1 MIGVW
6 VREVLLF
13 FVMPSGIIG
22 SYVEVGYRGEKDWES
37 SLRLSSVEAVE
48 DGGGSVSARS
58 WEVVVK
64 RRFGGIGNDV
74 HARAWPI
81 RWRQG
86 RHTDPIEGSW
96 NSERFMV
103 AGIDIDYDVG
113 AEPFSYRSL
122 GP

>member
-13 FVMPSGIIG
+13 LVMPSGIIG
-22 SYVEVGYRGEKDWES
+22 SYVELEDRGEGDWES
-37 SLRLSSVEAVE
+37 SLRLSSMEAVE

-64 RRFGGIGNDV
+64 RRFRGIGNDV
-74 HARAWPI
+74 HARAWAI

-86 RHTDPIEGSW
+86 RHTDPIEGS
-96 NSERFMV
+96 
-103 AGIDIDYDVG
+103 
-113 AEPFSYRSL
+113 
-122 GP
+122 

>member
-13 FVMPSGIIG
+13 LIMPSGIIG

-64 RRFGGIGNDV
+64 RRFVGVGNDV
-74 HARAWPI
+74 HARAWAI

-86 RHTDPIEGSW
+86 QHTDPIEGS
-96 NSERFMV
+96 
-103 AGIDIDYDVG
+103 
-113 AEPFSYRSL
+113 
-122 GP
+122 

>member
-6 VREVLLF
+6 VRERFLF
-13 FVMPSGIIG
+13 LVMPSGIIG
-22 SYVEVGYRGEKDWES
+22 SYVELEDRCVSDWEIPS
-37 SLRLSSVEAVE
+37 RLSSVEAVE
-48 DGGGSVSARS
+48 DRGGSVSARL

-64 RRFGGIGNDV
+64 RRFGGNGNDV
-74 HARAWPI
+74 HARAWAI

-86 RHTDPIEGSW
+86 RHTDPIEGNW

-103 AGIDIDYDVG
+103 AGIDIDCDGG
-113 AEPFSYRSL
+113 AELFPQSSL